1 MHFSGTGIGEY
12 NMEERIFGEK
22 QKYCWLP
29 PSENY
34 GRLPATNTR
43 IVVSTTRQVSSNIG
57 YKAHRFNLHPLQ
69 FGNWDWGVGENVHLY
84 FIKLNNNANAA
95 SIVAALFSLMN

>member
-1 MHFSGTGIGEY
+1 MCFLSSLEALVHAFSGTGIEEY

-43 IVVSTTRQVSSNIG
+43 IVVSTTARSLLISGIKHTDLIYIRCNLGTGIG
-57 YKAHRFNLHPLQ
+57 ESERMCT
-69 FGNWDWGVGENVHLY
+69 
-84 FIKLNNNANAA
+84 
-95 SIVAALFSLMN
+95 STSLS